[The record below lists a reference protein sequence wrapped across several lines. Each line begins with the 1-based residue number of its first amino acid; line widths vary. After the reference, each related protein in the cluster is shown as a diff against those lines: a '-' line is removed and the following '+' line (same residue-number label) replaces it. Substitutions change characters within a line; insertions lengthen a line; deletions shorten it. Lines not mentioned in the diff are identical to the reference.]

1 MMKRAWFRSDHNP
14 AGAMDRNAF
23 GFLTLVILGLCYLVY
38 ISKNE
43 TQSDRPS
50 YTIGVYNG
58 LVQREMNVAS
68 KRDWYPPWLSTLV

>member
-1 MMKRAWFRSDHNP
+1 MERK
-14 AGAMDRNAF
+14 AF
-23 GFLTLVILGLCYLVY
+23 VFLTLVILGLGYLIY

-43 TQSDRPS
+43 TRADRPS
-50 YTIGVYNG
+50 YTIEVYNG